1 MAIKVVNSCLAKSV
15 FIRAYPWCLMNDET
29 KSQQHPKHI
38 WPWFVLAA
46 VVLGII
52 LFVVWVWVAVQ
63 KVKWQK
69 ANTLQGS
76 SSVFTPR
83 DIAVRRR

>member
-1 MAIKVVNSCLAKSV
+1 MSN
-15 FIRAYPWCLMNDET
+15 
-29 KSQQHPKHI
+29 QQQPRHI
-38 WPWFVLAA
+38 WPWFILAA

-69 ANTLQGS
+69 ATTLQAW
-76 SSVFTPR
+76 SSVFTSR